1 MWDKYALAETLK
13 ERNYARLFLV
23 LPGHADRLH
32 VGMNG
37 LHAAR
42 EAGIKQVVVIS
53 VLTADTRTD
62 VDGHFRPLKDDVKTL
77 GRVSTVGREDN
88 DAASLDESPPP
99 LPLLA
104 QAPMVRR
111 ISSTSVRNNVSS
123 DHSSASGGSQD
134 VSDPS
139 KCLRI
144 QRRNIVEGWF
154 PMKVKIVQ
162 FSLPS
167 FDPKSRAGKP
177 VNATSDNGIS
187 LLEQALMGPY
197 HSKVAT
203 ASGIPTTPVD
213 DSHVAGSSQLPDDG
227 TLLNKAPTVWQEY
240 LESLVPPG
248 ETVEVPKEI
257 SFTASPTPLAPAA
270 VAPVHHLMLPT
281 STGFPLKLINVLYR
295 TIDWWASS
303 KHFKHDN
310 VP

>member
-1 MWDKYALAETLK
+1 MSLHPPTTKSVIVVGDGYAAKNTLQSLVARHGGSVTVVAGVSNPETFTPMAGVIPTKANMWDKYALAETLK

-32 VGMNG
+32 V
-37 LHAAR
+37 
-42 EAGIKQVVVIS
+42 
-53 VLTADTRTD
+53 
-62 VDGHFRPLKDDVKTL
+62 
-77 GRVSTVGREDN
+77 DN

-281 STGFPLKLINVLYR
+281 STVFP
-295 TIDWWASS
+295 SS
-303 KHFKHDN
+303 
-310 VP
+310 